1 MLRQFHL
8 SGRLWRKSTRTN
20 AVQLRTKEDPIRQ
33 EKEEEEDLALGA
45 ESKRRNP
52 FMPRRSIWKGS
63 FVDAFLLRMKKKR
76 DLLFNRK
83 IWSLRSSMR
92 QRRALRQFTLST
104 GKSAGRNS
112 LGRIMV
118 FHREGGSKRLHMMV
132 PSEGPPM
139 QHDRRVRSAAHS
151 PDEGSTSS
159 ACHPSSE
166 IRAPSS
172 FRYEKERRDLE
183 PDSILLSREEQ
194 GQEPPNL
201 SCHTREAV
209 SGRKEGMAIAENA
222 LNRYLAQM
230 ERKGTRQGDLRKLVL
245 GLNGFG
251 WHRSLSS
258 GGKRCISGTG
268 GIGQDLRE

>member
-1 MLRQFHL
+1 MHSMDSTMNREQAKTCSGTQLCAEQGVGKSLRRSENTSFTEPQSKSRFPSELEEAYIKKFFTVYFAGLESSFL
-8 SGRLWRKSTRTN
+8 SLTGLVATWATFDSEGRFKVLKLEVLCCSSALWHDRIVPVTSVSVVSFTLGSS
-20 AVQLRTKEDPIRQ
+20 QLSKCHSLECGTCLTAEIFPRTKEDPIRQ

-118 FHREGGSKRLHMMV
+118 FHREGGSKRL
-132 PSEGPPM
+132 
-139 QHDRRVRSAAHS
+139 Q
-151 PDEGSTSS
+151 
-159 ACHPSSE
+159 
-166 IRAPSS
+166 
-172 FRYEKERRDLE
+172 
-183 PDSILLSREEQ
+183 
-194 GQEPPNL
+194 
-201 SCHTREAV
+201 
-209 SGRKEGMAIAENA
+209 
-222 LNRYLAQM
+222 
-230 ERKGTRQGDLRKLVL
+230 
-245 GLNGFG
+245 
-251 WHRSLSS
+251 
-258 GGKRCISGTG
+258 
-268 GIGQDLRE
+268 